1 MHARFLR
8 SAADAAGF
16 PADSGAEVAFVGR
29 SNSGKSSALN
39 RIMGQ
44 GKLAR
49 VGKTPGRTQL
59 INFFDLGLGRRL
71 VDLPGYGFARV
82 PAQVRRDWG
91 ELVAAYFA
99 DRRSLKGLIL
109 TVDSRRGLGEGDWR
123 MLDWAREMAVPV
135 LLLLTKA
142 DKLSRGAA
150 ASARLAVLA
159 ELDADAEAL
168 SFSALTGAGVEAAKA
183 RLLDWVGPG
192 ERE

>member
-1 MHARFLR
+1 MHARFLQ
-8 SAADAAGF
+8 SAADATGF

-29 SNSGKSSALN
+29 SNSGKSSAIN
-39 RIMGQ
+39 RIVGQ
-44 GKLAR
+44 SKLAR

-59 INFFDLGLGRRL
+59 VNFFDLGLDRRL

-82 PAQVRRDWG
+82 PERVRRDWG

-99 DRRSLKGLIL
+99 GRRSLKGLIL
-109 TVDSRRGLGEGDWR
+109 TVDCRRGLVEGDWR
-123 MLDWAREMAVPV
+123 MLEWARDMAVPV

-150 ASARLAVLA
+150 ASARLAVLG
-159 ELDADAEAL
+159 ELAADVEAL

-183 RLLDWVGPG
+183 RLLGWLEP
-192 ERE
+192 ERNG